1 MPLDLRS
8 LLIPL
13 LLAAPAGLAQHTAA
27 LDRKTA
33 HTAKSADPFLS
44 GAPFTLEQTLNLLK
58 QDAIPLR
65 RRKEAIQAR
74 GVDFTLSAEARD
86 KLKATG
92 APADL
97 LDLIESRARPAPP
110 PPAPKPAPAGSINL
124 KCAPAECNV
133 AINGHA
139 VGPTLSGTLELAR
152 LAPGKWV
159 VDFSKNGYISRQN
172 SVVVEENRTASVS
185 AVLEPDRT
193 TEEAFGSELFR
204 KMIQALG
211 GDAGVQEMTSVDAAG
226 SATTLTRDGSSI
238 RWSLRMRNR
247 ADRGLFLARAGKVM
261 HEVMFTGNEF
271 TASKSLKGQDALELP
286 ADFGYVRDNQP
297 AALIARL
304 QKPRYKMLAKKVSP
318 DPGDEFVLFA
328 DGGTDKIAIGL
339 DTEMRPERVRIT
351 TETGVGSLLITYSDY
366 FQTGQAWYPKSM
378 QAKPDGQQHGIQ
390 VHFDLVELN
399 PRFKDSDFKLKGGV
413 FSNFYN

>member
-1 MPLDLRS
+1 M
-8 LLIPL
+8 
-13 LLAAPAGLAQHTAA
+13 A
-27 LDRKTA
+27 
-33 HTAKSADPFLS
+33 
-44 GAPFTLEQTLNLLK
+44 
-58 QDAIPLR
+58 
-65 RRKEAIQAR
+65 
-74 GVDFTLSAEARD
+74 
-86 KLKATG
+86 
-92 APADL
+92 
-97 LDLIESRARPAPP
+97 
-110 PPAPKPAPAGSINL
+110 
-124 KCAPAECNV
+124 
-133 AINGHA
+133 
-139 VGPTLSGTLELAR
+139 
-152 LAPGKWV
+152 
-159 VDFSKNGYISRQN
+159 
-172 SVVVEENRTASVS
+172 
-185 AVLEPDRT
+185 
-193 TEEAFGSELFR
+193 
-204 KMIQALG
+204 
-211 GDAGVQEMTSVDAAG
+211 SVDAAG
-226 SATTLTRDGSSI
+226 SATTLTRDGLSI

-351 TETGVGSLLITYSDY
+351 TETGIGSLLITYSDY
-366 FQTGQAWYPKSM
+366 FQTGPAWYPKSM
-378 QAKPDGQQHGIQ
+378 QAKPDGQPHGIQ